1 MPKLNLATQEAR
13 RTHILDAAEICFAQ
27 AGFHRTSM
35 QDICRHAKVSAG
47 ALYVYFSSKEA
58 LIAGIAER
66 DRNKLASQFAA
77 MADEPDLS
85 VALGK
90 LGEHYAIEEPQH
102 KRRLCIEIG
111 MEAARNEA
119 VGEIYRSVDEFVQSS
134 FQQLF
139 ERAAAAG
146 RIQPVLPPKELARIV
161 CILGDGMFWRR
172 AIDPDFDAKSVIPAI
187 TAIVAG
193 LLNAPETRKDPQKGS
208 QEAAPKRAKLPATRG
223 SRKGVRA

>member
-1 MPKLNLATQEAR
+1 MPKLNPATQEAR
-13 RTHILDAAEICFAQ
+13 RTHILDAAEMCFAQ

-35 QDICRHAKVSAG
+35 QDICRHANVSAG
-47 ALYVYFSSKEA
+47 ALYVYFSSKEE

-85 VALGK
+85 VALGR
-90 LGEHYAIEEPQH
+90 LGEHYAVEEPQH

-111 MEAARNEA
+111 MEAGRNEA
-119 VGEIYRSVDEFVQSS
+119 VGEIYRSVDEFVQNS

-139 ERAAAAG
+139 ERAAAEG
-146 RIQPVLPPKELARIV
+146 RIRPVLPPKELARIV

-193 LLNAPETRKDPQKGS
+193 LLNAPAAM
-208 QEAAPKRAKLPATRG
+208 EAAPKREKQPAAKG
-223 SRKGVRA
+223 SRKGVHG